1 MIYFNIRNLAS
12 FTATT
17 VRRSYLR
24 YRVNCP
30 TTGILTTTGLFFLP
44 AIFLFSYQLFPS
56 SQLSTSMSDTASKP
70 VNQPIDIINS
80 TTHTVI
86 LITVPSAE
94 SAKTL
99 AHGIIERQLAACVNI
114 IPQVTSVYRWE
125 GKVNE
130 DSEQLLVIKTE
141 TKLLKDLAAAVR
153 ELHPYTVPEL
163 ISLPITAGSQAYL
176 NWVTDSV
183 KKY

>member
-1 MIYFNIRNLAS
+1 MNYRNFAS

-17 VRRSYLR
+17 LRSSYLK
-24 YRVNCP
+24 YRCVNCP
-30 TTGILTTTGLFFLP
+30 TAIISGLLFLP
-44 AIFLFSYQLFPS
+44 AFFLFSYRIFPS
-56 SQLSTSMSDTASKP
+56 SQFSTSMSDTAANPS
-70 VNQPIDIINS
+70 NQPINIINS
-80 TTHTVI
+80 TTHTVV

-141 TKLLKDLAAAVR
+141 SKLLKDLAAAVR

-183 KKY
+183 KK